1 MQILM
6 EDQTEPQLLKE
17 ADNLKRKLDEEK
29 NKLNDGEITFMSEH
43 FDSIP
48 SLNIKVRRIL
58 KGHQGKVL
66 SLAWSLDKRHV
77 VSSSQDGKLFVW
89 DAFLSAK
96 EYCISMPTTW
106 VMACTF
112 SPSNSFVACGG
123 LDNKCTIY
131 PLISEEDPTLKKKLV
146 ATHSSYLSCCLFNL
160 SDHQLLTGSGD
171 SSCIL
176 WDVESAQMIESFH
189 GHSGDVMCIDG
200 SPSECGRV
208 FISGSCDRCANVW
221 DMRSGQCVQVFQGHE
236 SDINSIRFFPS
247 GDAFATASDDATI
260 RLFDLRT
267 DRELCVYKKD
277 SVIFGCNAVDFSLSG
292 RLLFG
297 GYNDHSLNIWDAL
310 KGKRI
315 SIHYGHENRVSSL
328 RTCPDG
334 NAICTG
340 SWDSTLRIWA

>member
-1 MQILM
+1 M
-6 EDQTEPQLLKE
+6 DDPPEPQLLKE
-17 ADNLKRKLDEEK
+17 ADNLKRRLEEEK
-29 NKLNDGEITFMSEH
+29 TKLNDGEITFMSEH
-43 FDSIP
+43 FDIIP
-48 SLNIKVRRIL
+48 AVNIKVRRVL

-89 DAFLSAK
+89 DAFTPSK
-96 EYCISMPTTW
+96 ELCISMPTTW
-106 VMACTF
+106 VMACSF

-131 PLISEEDPTLKKKLV
+131 PLLSEEDPTLKKRLV

-176 WDVESAQMIESFH
+176 WDVESAQMIQSFH

-200 SPSECGRV
+200 SPSECGKV

-236 SDINSIRFFPS
+236 SDINSVRFFPS

-292 RLLFG
+292 RLIFG
-297 GYNDHSLNIWDAL
+297 GYNDHSLNVWDAL
-310 KGKRI
+310 KVRRV
-315 SIHYGHENRVSSL
+315 SILYGHENRVSSL
-328 RTCPDG
+328 RTSPDG